1 MTGNNTLT
9 IKNERDIAFIKDI
22 FPTLPNLHLKIG
34 IEFILNNIG
43 LYIGDVLPTLHGEQ
57 RVTVRNIASQN
68 STDDVCDTVL
78 TMNDLTTSV
87 GNFSEDSIVML
98 HSASETHI
106 VDYCDLRQLKSAI
119 YFAEARARSE
129 FLIYLHNE
137 FFISD
142 RVFENQMENSTDT
155 FEVVTDINGVNLNH
169 DNNPKACYTNNQ
181 LETQPLCETIG
192 EIPIH
197 TKDGVSNPALL
208 EIIGDLI
215 KKGEDFSK
223 NVSTLDYQLFLDRTF
238 SPSFNMFLNSSNGV
252 KDKETLSNFFMGA
265 IVLVMDTIYSDS
277 KTSHGPNSET
287 HPATQVPILTSPSLH
302 SNIGN
307 LGLFVKI
314 PNC

>member
-34 IEFILNNIG
+34 TEFILNNIG
-43 LYIGDVLPTLHGEQ
+43 LYIGDVLPTLCGEQ

-68 STDDVCDTVL
+68 STDDVCDAVL
-78 TMNDLTTSV
+78 TINDLMTSV

-106 VDYCDLRQLKSAI
+106 VDYCDLRQLKSAM

-137 FFISD
+137 SFISD
-142 RVFENQMENSTDT
+142 RVFENQMENSTDI
-155 FEVVTDINGVNLNH
+155 FQVITDTTATNLNH
-169 DNNPKACYTNNQ
+169 DNVPKACYTNKQ
-181 LETQPLCETIG
+181 TKTQSLDSVC
-192 EIPIH
+192 
-197 TKDGVSNPALL
+197 NPALL

-215 KKGEDFSK
+215 KKGKDFSK

-302 SNIGN
+302 SNISN

-314 PNC
+314 PSY